1 MDFLTLV
8 LVVVVGYFAIRVAWF
23 LMRVAFVIIIALIAA
38 IGAAFRGD
46 F

>member
-23 LMRVAFVIIIALIAA
+23 LMRVVFVVIIAIIAA
-38 IGAAFRGD
+38 IVSASRED